1 MSTEHRKAPRR
12 KVKEIRRVGTW
23 GKVMYEH
30 VLECGHTETRNRK
43 ATVPKIACA
52 WCLRTSAKEI
62 EIRALANPAP
72 LPDDYDSQLLKSETE
87 IDRVRAKI
95 AHEFRIPLEQV
106 DVASVDVTGK
116 LQISGA
122 VIWLSASE
130 VRRITDN

>member
-12 KVKEIRRVGTW
+12 KIKEIRRVGTW

-52 WCLRTSAKEI
+52 WCLRTSVKEI
-62 EIRALANPAP
+62 EIMSLANPAP

-130 VRRITDN
+130 VRRIADN